1 MKEHINIGLPREYAD
16 EMSAHL
22 NKLLA
27 NFSTFYQSL
36 RALHW
41 NIKGKQFLALHV
53 KFEELYN
60 EAAEIVD
67 EIAERILV
75 LENQPLHT
83 MQDFVKASTL
93 PAAQNI
99 DDPLEAVTFAI
110 QNIRTLID
118 QERTLVS
125 VAEAYN
131 DHGTIALLSEY
142 VISQEK
148 QVWMLSASL

>member
-1 MKEHINIGLPREYAD
+1 
-16 EMSAHL
+16 
-22 NKLLA
+22 
-27 NFSTFYQSL
+27 
-36 RALHW
+36 
-41 NIKGKQFLALHV
+41 LHV

-75 LENQPLHT
+75 LENQPLQT

-131 DHGTIALLSEY
+131 DHGTISLLSEY

-148 QVWMLSASL
+148 QVWMLGASASFLICLSRNSYANYTLLIITPTPRYN